1 MRLMDHLCPVC
12 NGLLDLREACPL
24 CSHPLDDSGR
34 LYDYYGDYSP
44 YREIEDSKLSNGV
57 PDALQ
62 HRCLHLGW
70 CPNCSEEHI
79 LAVEEWDENTLF
91 RYMQAA
97 SD

>member
-1 MRLMDHLCPVC
+1 
-12 NGLLDLREACPL
+12 
-24 CSHPLDDSGR
+24 
-34 LYDYYGDYSP
+34 
-44 YREIEDSKLSNGV
+44 V